1 MGDQEI
7 PDEEWTAAKL
17 LDAETDWREVPA
29 RFLDGCDAALSHV
42 SPKSWHFHLPAYMKR
57 ALELRDTLHTSDL
70 PGWVIFHLTHDRKQ
84 LSLTSY
90 TLERFT
96 QLTPEKIR
104 AVVAFLDYFN
114 LQRSERDWDAD
125 RAREALN
132 SYWALPPDK
141 RPYLETLETPGVAM
155 PQYFA

>member
-1 MGDQEI
+1 
-7 PDEEWTAAKL
+7 
-17 LDAETDWREVPA
+17 
-29 RFLDGCDAALSHV
+29 
-42 SPKSWHFHLPAYMKR
+42 
-57 ALELRDTLHTSDL
+57 L